1 MRHDRPTVLRLLN
14 TYLSWRQIEW
24 RSFALYGI
32 GVALLG
38 LVTPLVVQMVVSHL
52 AFAGLQLSL
61 FTLSTILGVALIAY
75 QVCRYGQL
83 LLLEHIERQL
93 VERYTPLFPQRL
105 PSERVM
111 YFELLAIPKTL
122 GKWCIDGFEVILAL
136 IVGTLVLMAYH
147 PFFIVLTILI
157 WVGLWGVYLLGGKG
171 LQSAVNESAMKYAIW
186 HEVAEGHQ
194 ATADAWLRARA
205 DHFAI
210 LRRQIFF
217 LMALQV
223 IGPLLLLLGGAW
235 LFEIGQ
241 LSLGQFVAAEIIG
254 GGLFVTIGKLV
265 KFIETHYALLT
276 NILKIDHALE
286 CAHE

>member
-14 TYLSWRQIEW
+14 TYLGWRQIEW